1 MEYTFF
7 LILFFFPSFLKKLG
21 RNTLKEH
28 IPTTAPSNTKAN
40 VASELHRVSSNK
52 ETDLHAAKRKETARA
67 GEGGVVY
74 RLLLN
79 RQNDFDE
86 K

>member
-1 MEYTFF
+1 M
-7 LILFFFPSFLKKLG
+7 
-21 RNTLKEH
+21 KEH

-52 ETDLHAAKRKETARA
+52 ETDLHAAQRKETARA

-86 K
+86 KMNRSTDQVSNIS